1 MCAVEVLIAKVIMR
15 EEKFTWQLA
24 IVDVL
29 PVLFFCIAVVVLGL
43 KLQSIVF
50 FTGAVI
56 CILAGAGK
64 VLWKFLIALVDKDI
78 KLLGVQLRYLMS
90 IGFTFIVIGSI
101 TADHSV
107 VLSLVKAAV
116 RMPSLLFFIIAALGI
131 CGMIF
136 CARRYDRHDV
146 RGNWIEQGI
155 NIVAQG
161 CVLLGVWFI

>member
-56 CILAGAGK
+56 CILAGAWK

-78 KLLGVQLRYLMS
+78 KLSDLNPN
-90 IGFTFIVIGSI
+90 
-101 TADHSV
+101 
-107 VLSLVKAAV
+107 LSYQSTYVFLVT
-116 RMPSLLFFIIAALGI
+116 
-131 CGMIF
+131 
-136 CARRYDRHDV
+136 
-146 RGNWIEQGI
+146 
-155 NIVAQG
+155 
-161 CVLLGVWFI
+161 

>member
-29 PVLFFCIAVVVLGL
+29 PVLFFSIAVALLGL
-43 KLQSIVF
+43 KLQSPLF
-50 FTGAVI
+50 FTGAGI

-64 VLWKFLIALVDKDI
+64 VLWKFLIALADKDVRF
-78 KLLGVQLRYLMS
+78 LGGQLRYLMP
-90 IGFTFIVIGSI
+90 IGFTLIVIGSI
-101 TADHSV
+101 TADHSI

-116 RMPSLLFFIIAALGI
+116 RMPSLPFFIIAVLGI

-155 NIVAQG
+155 NAVAQACVMVG
-161 CVLLGVWFI
+161 VLLM

>member
-43 KLQSIVF
+43 KLQSIAF

-78 KLLGVQLRYLMS
+78 KLLGVQLRYLMP

-101 TADHSV
+101 
-107 VLSLVKAAV
+107 VKSEFV
-116 RMPSLLFFIIAALGI
+116 CKFL
-131 CGMIF
+131 
-136 CARRYDRHDV
+136 
-146 RGNWIEQGI
+146 
-155 NIVAQG
+155 
-161 CVLLGVWFI
+161 